1 MFWRENVH
9 TMQVDPISLD
19 SSVQCVKT
27 AVEWKPLLFLNR
39 NESRSRL
46 QYSHTDPF
54 HLFIVP
60 RPGWKWALEACVF
73 FGEESPLRNRFQV
86 GAGGAIDHMTEAIEA
101 GAVAGAVP
109 RLFGGVPAHDAFQV
123 RTDGRKPVQSS

>member
-1 MFWRENVH
+1 VRKDRGF
-9 TMQVDPISLD
+9 
-19 SSVQCVKT
+19 
-27 AVEWKPLLFLNR
+27 EWKPVLFLNR
-39 NESRSRL
+39 DESRSGL
-46 QYSHTDPF
+46 QYLQTDPF
-54 HLFIVP
+54 HPFYCAQA
-60 RPGWKWALEACVF
+60 RCGWKWALEACVS
-73 FGEESPLRNRFQV
+73 FGEEPPLRNRFQV